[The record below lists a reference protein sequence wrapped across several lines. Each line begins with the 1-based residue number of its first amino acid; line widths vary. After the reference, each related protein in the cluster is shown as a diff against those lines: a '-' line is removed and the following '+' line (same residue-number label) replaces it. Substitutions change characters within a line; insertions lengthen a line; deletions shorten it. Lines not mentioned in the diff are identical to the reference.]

1 MRRFELD
8 STALRGPVAVLM
20 GGDSAERA
28 VSLETGKAVHAALGH
43 RLAGVM
49 AIDARADVIQRL
61 IEARVAHVFIA
72 LHGRGGEDGTM
83 QGALQTLGISYTG
96 SGVLACALAMD
107 KLRCKRFWQAEGIAT
122 PAFAVADAAICFDE
136 LAAQFGPRMIVK
148 PASEGSSIGITPV
161 DNASELRAAIE
172 LADAY
177 DSCVLVEQRILGP
190 EYTVGIVDGEMLP
203 SIRLETPRAFYDYEA
218 KYQLDSTRYLCPS
231 GLDAADER
239 MLAALARRAYDSLGC
254 RGWGR
259 VDVMREHTSG
269 DFYVLEVNTC
279 PGMTSHSLV
288 PMAARAAGIEFEDL
302 VVRILAASL
311 AGTSAAG
318 GNA

>member
-8 STALRGPVAVLM
+8 SAVLRGPVAVLM

-122 PAFAVADAAICFDE
+122 PAFAVAGAATCFEE

-161 DNASELRAAIE
+161 DNASQLRAAIE

-177 DSCVLVEQRILGP
+177 DSCVLVE
-190 EYTVGIVDGEMLP
+190 
-203 SIRLETPRAFYDYEA
+203 
-218 KYQLDSTRYLCPS
+218 
-231 GLDAADER
+231 
-239 MLAALARRAYDSLGC
+239 
-254 RGWGR
+254 
-259 VDVMREHTSG
+259 
-269 DFYVLEVNTC
+269 
-279 PGMTSHSLV
+279 LV
-288 PMAARAAGIEFEDL
+288 
-302 VVRILAASL
+302 S
-311 AGTSAAG
+311 
-318 GNA
+318 